1 MTVRRLT
8 EAGFFPALRGGG
20 YYCHLGCFISGTDPL
35 GLFRRL
41 PRGMIMLFL
50 FLSAFPSPPDA
61 DASLRDVNVREEEI
75 PSGSSSGGGPGDEEV
90 LRLVER
96 AKAGDEDAFASLVNQ
111 YERFVYNAACRI
123 LSASAQPLDMAED
136 VSQETFVKAWRNLG
150 KFRGDC
156 TFSTWLF
163 RIAVNCAKDAVR
175 SAARRPAASL
185 SFAGE
190 EDEDGASEWDIPV
203 TSGDTV
209 PEDAVERRELI
220 LAVRR
225 AVEALPE
232 DQRQVVVM
240 RDLSGLPYQEIA
252 DTLGIELGTVKSRLN
267 RGRANLKTI
276 LENGNFL

>member
-1 MTVRRLT
+1 MAELTDIALVTQVAVFHNKRAYDQLVRKYQSPVRR
-8 EAGFFPALRGGG
+8 FFLNQT
-20 YYCHLGCFISGTDPL
+20 L
-35 GLFRRL
+35 
-41 PRGMIMLFL
+41 
-50 FLSAFPSPPDA
+50 
-61 DASLRDVNVREEEI
+61 
-75 PSGSSSGGGPGDEEV
+75 GDE
-90 LRLVER
+90 
-96 AKAGDEDAFASLVNQ
+96 Q
-111 YERFVYNAACRI
+111 
-123 LSASAQPLDMAED
+123 LSDDLA
-136 VSQETFVKAWRNLG
+136 QETFIKAYVNIT
-150 KFRGDC
+150 KFRGISS
-156 TFSTWLF
+156 FSTWLF

>member
-1 MTVRRLT
+1 
-8 EAGFFPALRGGG
+8 
-20 YYCHLGCFISGTDPL
+20 
-35 GLFRRL
+35 
-41 PRGMIMLFL
+41 MLFL
-50 FLSAFPSPPDA
+50 FLSAFPSPGGSDA
-61 DASLRDVNVREEEI
+61 DIRDDTIRDAEPLPEI
-75 PSGSSSGGGPGDEEV
+75 PSDSPSGGGPGDEEI
-90 LRLVER
+90 LQLVER
-96 AKAGDEDAFASLVNQ
+96 AKDGDEDAFASLVTQ

-136 VSQETFVKAWRNLG
+136 ISQETFVKAWRNLG
-150 KFRGDC
+150 RFRGEC

-240 RDLSGLPYQEIA
+240 RDLHGLPYQEIA

>member
-1 MTVRRLT
+1 
-8 EAGFFPALRGGG
+8 
-20 YYCHLGCFISGTDPL
+20 
-35 GLFRRL
+35 
-41 PRGMIMLFL
+41 MLFL
-50 FLSAFPSPPDA
+50 FLSAFSSPPEQD
-61 DASLRDVNVREEEI
+61 
-75 PSGSSSGGGPGDEEV
+75 GGPEAGFPAEPRASDMPGDSEI
-90 LRLVER
+90 LQLVELAR
-96 AKAGDEDAFASLVNQ
+96 GGDEDAFASLVNQ

-136 VSQETFVKAWRNLG
+136 ISQETFIKAWRNLG

-175 SAARRPAASL
+175 SAARCPSSSL

-190 EDEDGASEWDIPV
+190 ENEDGASEWDIPV
-203 TSGDTV
+203 TSGDTI
-209 PEDAVERRELI
+209 PEEAAERRELI

-225 AVEALPE
+225 AMESLPE

-240 RDLSGLPYQEIA
+240 RDLNGLAYQEIA

>member
-1 MTVRRLT
+1 
-8 EAGFFPALRGGG
+8 
-20 YYCHLGCFISGTDPL
+20 
-35 GLFRRL
+35 
-41 PRGMIMLFL
+41 MLFL
-50 FLSAFPSPPDA
+50 FLSAFPSPSDETE
-61 DASLRDVNVREEEI
+61 RD
-75 PSGSSSGGGPGDEEV
+75 PLPGDVPGNAAGEVASGAPGDAALGDGEV
-90 LRLVER
+90 LLLVER
-96 AKAGDEDAFASLVNQ
+96 AREGDEDAFAALVNQ

-123 LSASAQPLDMAED
+123 LSSSAQPMDMAED
-136 VSQETFVKAWRNLG
+136 VAQETFVKAWRNLG

-175 SAARRPAASL
+175 SAARRPASSL

-225 AVEALPE
+225 AVESLPE
-232 DQRQVVVM
+232 DHRQVVVL
-240 RDLSGLPYQEIA
+240 RDLHGLPYQEIA

>member
-1 MTVRRLT
+1 
-8 EAGFFPALRGGG
+8 
-20 YYCHLGCFISGTDPL
+20 
-35 GLFRRL
+35 
-41 PRGMIMLFL
+41 MLFL
-50 FLSAFPSPPDA
+50 FLSAFPSPSDETERSPEILPDNA
-61 DASLRDVNVREEEI
+61 AGEAPGETAGSALGDGEI
-75 PSGSSSGGGPGDEEV
+75 
-90 LRLVER
+90 LLLVER
-96 AKAGDEDAFASLVNQ
+96 AREGDEDAFAALVNQ
-111 YERFVYNAACRI
+111 YERFVYNTACRI
-123 LSASAQPLDMAED
+123 LSSSAQPTDMAED
-136 VSQETFVKAWRNLG
+136 VAQETFVKAWRNLG

-190 EDEDGASEWDIPV
+190 EDEDGGTEWDIPV

-225 AVEALPE
+225 AVESLPE

-240 RDLSGLPYQEIA
+240 RDLHGLPYQEIA

>member
-1 MTVRRLT
+1 
-8 EAGFFPALRGGG
+8 
-20 YYCHLGCFISGTDPL
+20 
-35 GLFRRL
+35 
-41 PRGMIMLFL
+41 MLFL
-50 FLSAFPSPPDA
+50 FLSALPSDPPGKDRDPIPAPPPPNGA
-61 DASLRDVNVREEEI
+61 D
-75 PSGSSSGGGPGDEEV
+75 GPGLGDEEI
-90 LRLVER
+90 LRLVDR
-96 AKAGDEDAFASLVNQ
+96 AKDGDGDAFGTLVSQ
-111 YERFVYNAACRI
+111 YERFVYNVACRV
-123 LSASAQPLDMAED
+123 LSSSSQPQDMAED
-136 VSQETFVKAWRNLG
+136 IAQETFLKAWRNLS

-190 EDEDGASEWDIPV
+190 EDEDGAAEWDIPV

-225 AVEALPE
+225 AVEALPD
-232 DQRQVVVM
+232 DQRQVVIL
-240 RDLSGLPYQEIA
+240 RDLHGLPYQEISA
-252 DTLGIELGTVKSRLN
+252 MLGVELGTVKSRLN

>member
-1 MTVRRLT
+1 MLLILCMLLLNSC
-8 EAGFFPALRGGG
+8 AGLKNPA
-20 YYCHLGCFISGTDPL
+20 
-35 GLFRRL
+35 
-41 PRGMIMLFL
+41 
-50 FLSAFPSPPDA
+50 
-61 DASLRDVNVREEEI
+61 ASLEESAMPISEYDLL
-75 PSGSSSGGGPGDEEV
+75 PSARSSGV
-90 LRLVER
+90 KMR
-96 AKAGDEDAFASLVNQ
+96 AMSSPS
-111 YERFVYNAACRI
+111 I
-123 LSASAQPLDMAED
+123 SSSAQPTDMAED
-136 VSQETFVKAWRNLG
+136 VAQETFVKAWRNLG

-175 SAARRPAASL
+175 SAARRPASSL

-225 AVEALPE
+225 AVESLPE

-240 RDLSGLPYQEIA
+240 RDLHGLPYQEIA

>member
-1 MTVRRLT
+1 
-8 EAGFFPALRGGG
+8 
-20 YYCHLGCFISGTDPL
+20 
-35 GLFRRL
+35 
-41 PRGMIMLFL
+41 MLFL
-50 FLSAFPSPPDA
+50 FLSALPSDPPEPDRDPIPAPPPPNGA
-61 DASLRDVNVREEEI
+61 D
-75 PSGSSSGGGPGDEEV
+75 GPGLGDEEI
-90 LRLVER
+90 LRLVDR
-96 AKAGDEDAFASLVNQ
+96 AKDGDGDAFGTLVGQ
-111 YERFVYNAACRI
+111 YERFVYNVACRV
-123 LSASAQPLDMAED
+123 LSSSSQPQDMAED
-136 VSQETFVKAWRNLG
+136 IAQETFLKAWRSLS

-175 SAARRPAASL
+175 SAARRPATSL

-225 AVEALPE
+225 AVEALPD
-232 DQRQVVVM
+232 DQRQVVIL
-240 RDLSGLPYQEIA
+240 RDLHGLPYQEISA
-252 DTLGIELGTVKSRLN
+252 MLGVELGTVKSRLN

>member
-1 MTVRRLT
+1 
-8 EAGFFPALRGGG
+8 
-20 YYCHLGCFISGTDPL
+20 
-35 GLFRRL
+35 
-41 PRGMIMLFL
+41 MLFL
-50 FLSAFPSPPDA
+50 FLSAFPSPSNETERIP
-61 DASLRDVNVREEEI
+61 I
-75 PSGSSSGGGPGDEEV
+75 PSAPPPENGPGDTEV
-90 LRLVER
+90 LLLVER
-96 AKAGDEDAFASLVNQ
+96 AKGGDEDAFSSLVSQ
-111 YERFVYNAACRI
+111 YERFVYNVACRI
-123 LSASAQPLDMAED
+123 LSSSAQPQDMAD
-136 VSQETFVKAWRNLG
+136 DIAQETFVKVWRNLG
-150 KFRGDC
+150 RFRGDC

-190 EDEDGASEWDIPV
+190 EDEDGGTEWDIPV

-209 PEDAVERRELI
+209 PEDAVERREMI

-225 AVEALPE
+225 AVEAFPE

-240 RDLSGLPYQEIA
+240 RDLHGLPYQEIA